1 MSRSIVAIEIGSS
14 KIKGAIG
21 ELDPSGAL
29 LIRGIEEIQQHPNI
43 VSYGLVQNVREVA
56 NELKRVITALDS
68 RLSKSNISAVYV
80 AVGGRSLK
88 STPALLEEHLPGVTE
103 VTPEIVEQL
112 MDRAQATAPDR
123 TLLEVLPTEYRIDGK
138 AHGINPIGILGTDM
152 QAHVNLVTIRTQLM
166 RNLQMAITDK
176 LGLKINGFIVRPLAI
191 SNLVMSDEER
201 RLGAM
206 LVDFGAETTT
216 VSIYKKGTLQYLATI
231 PLGSRHIT
239 RDLTALPFTEERA
252 EEIKKTLGNAWPGK
266 TTVEDTLSQV
276 DTTEINNYIGMRAGE
291 IAANVTAQIGFAGL
305 TLQDLPCGIILVGGG
320 ANLRG
325 FVELL
330 GQETGLPVR
339 RGTTPSTVR
348 VLGAKLNP
356 VQDLDIVAIM
366 KALSADQI
374 KECVTEKPS
383 EIPVQKPEPQPVK
396 EEPVKPA
403 DEEPF
408 AETEDEE
415 EDYEEIETVKK
426 PGLFSKIFSGIKRS
440 MAPLDEDDTDED
452 FK

>member
-29 LIRGIEEIQQHPNI
+29 LIRGIEEIHQDPNI

-56 NELKRVITALDS
+56 NELKRVISALDS
-68 RLSKSNISAVYV
+68 RLSKSNISGVYV

-112 MDRAQATAPDR
+112 MERAQTTAPDR

-138 AHGINPIGILGTDM
+138 AHGTNPIGILGTDM

-166 RNLQMAITDK
+166 RNLQMAISDK
-176 LGLKINGFIVRPLAI
+176 LGLKINGFVVRPLAV

-201 RLGAM
+201 RLGSM

-291 IAANVTAQIGFAGL
+291 IAANIHAQIGFAGL
-305 TLQDLPCGIILVGGG
+305 TAQDLPCGVILVGGG

-348 VLGAKLNP
+348 VLGTKLNP

-366 KALSADQI
+366 KALPADDI
-374 KECVTEKPS
+374 KECVVPKVVEEQNP
-383 EIPVQKPEPQPVK
+383 KPEPEQKPAK
-396 EEPVKPA
+396 ETPVKPVEEESFA
-403 DEEPF
+403 GTNEDDEEDD
-408 AETEDEE
+408 EDT
-415 EDYEEIETVKK
+415 DVVKGPK
-426 PGLFSKIFSGIKRS
+426 WYTRIFTGLTRS
-440 MAPLDEDDTDED
+440 MAPLDDED
-452 FK
+452 EAF

>member
-29 LIRGIEEIQQHPNI
+29 LIRGIEEIQQQPNI

-56 NELKRVITALDS
+56 NELKRVISALDS
-68 RLSKSNISAVYV
+68 RLTKSTISGVYV
-80 AVGGRSLK
+80 AIGGRSLK
-88 STPALLEEHLPGVTE
+88 STPALLEEHLPGITE

-112 MDRAQATAPDR
+112 MERARTTSPDR

-138 AHGINPIGILGTDM
+138 AQGTNPIGILGSEM

-166 RNLQMAITDK
+166 RNLQMAISDK
-176 LGLKINGFIVRPLAI
+176 LGLNINGFVVRPLAI
-191 SNLVMSDEER
+191 SNLVMTDEER

-239 RDLTALPFTEERA
+239 RDLTELPYTEERA
-252 EEIKKTLGNAWPGK
+252 EEIKKTMGNAMPSK
-266 TTVEDTLSQV
+266 TTAVDTLSQI
-276 DTTEINNYIGMRAGE
+276 DTTEINNYICMRAGE
-291 IAANVTAQIGFAGL
+291 IAANIAAQISYAGMSI
-305 TLQDLPCGIILVGGG
+305 QDLPCGVILVGGG

-325 FVELL
+325 FVELV

-339 RGTTPSTVR
+339 RGTTPSSVR

-356 VQDLDIVAIM
+356 VQDMDIVAIM
-366 KALSADQI
+366 NALAVDDL
-374 KECVTEKPS
+374 KECLTDK
-383 EIPVQKPEPQPVK
+383 QQQDPEPHK
-396 EEPVKPA
+396 ESQQTQAPATKTA

-408 AETEDEE
+408 DDEE
-415 EDYEEIETVKK
+415 TDDEDIETIKK
-426 PGLFSKIFSGIKRS
+426 PGLFRRIFSGIQRS
-440 MAPLDEDDTDED
+440 MAPLDEDDSDED